1 MNPVSSAHQKKSSLY
16 LITMLVMVS
25 AALVFS
31 GYGAFTYHWQQ
42 VQLEDEIIGQTQES
56 AARLANTLS
65 PYIESYQVNEYDKL
79 MSHEIRTHNHS
90 ALSAIVVDDYKMGE
104 ITGRKAYTTGWQRTP
119 DGVISIDDEKASKES
134 LLRHNLYFAELDIT
148 GSAGEVLGRVRVY
161 ANNNELKK
169 RSRALLLQIVV
180 SMLVLMLV
188 LSFVLVLLL
197 KHLFIRPLQAL
208 AAAVEQQGEEGI
220 PRLVEPVSPYR
231 EISRLTDAMAQMLE
245 TIRRTQEAL
254 HKEHQSLENIV
265 EGTRA
270 GTWRWN
276 VQTGETV
283 INERWA
289 EMAGYSLE
297 ELEPVS
303 IDTWLSLAHPEDLEK
318 SEKLLKKHFSGENSY
333 YECEVRMRHK
343 AGHWIWIQDRGRVA
357 TWLAD
362 GQPLEMFGTHLE
374 ITEIKEYQE
383 QLRHIA
389 HYDMLTGLPNRVLLF
404 DRLGQALERTKR
416 VRRDLAVFFI
426 DLDGFKEV
434 NDEYGHDAGD
444 FLLVEIA
451 NRLSGVMRSE
461 DTLARL
467 GGDEFVAILPGV
479 HGRDQLEQI
488 LNRILHEMNC
498 PVLMADG
505 TELKVTASIGVSL
518 FAGDG
523 NAEAGVNQ
531 LVTQADQAMY
541 QAKMKGKNSF
551 CFSDA
556 SEPDV
561 A

>member
-134 LLRHNLYFAELDIT
+134 LLRYNLYFAELDIT

-231 EISRLTDAMAQMLE
+231 EISRLTDAMARMLE

-389 HYDMLTGLPNRVLLF
+389 HYDMLTG
-404 DRLGQALERTKR
+404 
-416 VRRDLAVFFI
+416 
-426 DLDGFKEV
+426 
-434 NDEYGHDAGD
+434 
-444 FLLVEIA
+444 
-451 NRLSGVMRSE
+451 
-461 DTLARL
+461 
-467 GGDEFVAILPGV
+467 
-479 HGRDQLEQI
+479 
-488 LNRILHEMNC
+488 
-498 PVLMADG
+498 
-505 TELKVTASIGVSL
+505 
-518 FAGDG
+518 
-523 NAEAGVNQ
+523 
-531 LVTQADQAMY
+531 
-541 QAKMKGKNSF
+541 
-551 CFSDA
+551 
-556 SEPDV
+556 
-561 A
+561 

>member
-1 MNPVSSAHQKKSSLY
+1 
-16 LITMLVMVS
+16 
-25 AALVFS
+25 
-31 GYGAFTYHWQQ
+31 
-42 VQLEDEIIGQTQES
+42 
-56 AARLANTLS
+56 
-65 PYIESYQVNEYDKL
+65 
-79 MSHEIRTHNHS
+79 
-90 ALSAIVVDDYKMGE
+90 
-104 ITGRKAYTTGWQRTP
+104 
-119 DGVISIDDEKASKES
+119 
-134 LLRHNLYFAELDIT
+134 
-148 GSAGEVLGRVRVY
+148 
-161 ANNNELKK
+161 
-169 RSRALLLQIVV
+169 
-180 SMLVLMLV
+180 
-188 LSFVLVLLL
+188 
-197 KHLFIRPLQAL
+197 
-208 AAAVEQQGEEGI
+208 
-220 PRLVEPVSPYR
+220 
-231 EISRLTDAMAQMLE
+231 
-245 TIRRTQEAL
+245 
-254 HKEHQSLENIV
+254 
-265 EGTRA
+265 
-270 GTWRWN
+270 
-276 VQTGETV
+276 
-283 INERWA
+283 
-289 EMAGYSLE
+289 
-297 ELEPVS
+297 
-303 IDTWLSLAHPEDLEK
+303 
-318 SEKLLKKHFSGENSY
+318 
-333 YECEVRMRHK
+333 
-343 AGHWIWIQDRGRVA
+343 
-357 TWLAD
+357 
-362 GQPLEMFGTHLE
+362 
-374 ITEIKEYQE
+374 
-383 QLRHIA
+383 
-389 HYDMLTGLPNRVLLF
+389 
-404 DRLGQALERTKR
+404 QALERTKR

>member
-16 LITMLVMVS
+16 LITVLVMVS

-119 DGVISIDDEKASKES
+119 DGVISIDDEKASKEI
-134 LLRHNLYFAELDIT
+134 LLPYNLYFAELDIT

-416 VRRDLAVFFI
+416 ARRDLAVFFI

-434 NDEYGHDAGD
+434 NDEHGHDAGD

-479 HGRDQLEQI
+479 HDRDQLEQI

-523 NAEAGVNQ
+523 EVGVNQ

-541 QAKMKGKNSF
+541 QAKVKGKNSF